1 METQEKKKMF
11 RYNKEKAT
19 KGKWLVN
26 YIENKVRAKL
36 HAHIFY
42 LLTQCQFLT
51 DLTVNAVYFKSKARY
66 QKTIELHLKFTI
78 ILCVLV

>member
-26 YIENKVRAKL
+26 YIEN
-36 HAHIFY
+36 
-42 LLTQCQFLT
+42 
-51 DLTVNAVYFKSKARY
+51 
-66 QKTIELHLKFTI
+66 
-78 ILCVLV
+78 